1 MSGTAPELVGGADP
15 HPQPLPEGQGVAR
28 YASRGGRGAKAPRV
42 RSSEPSARGGDARRH
57 RGPRFSVQRFLAVLT
72 KEFIQMRRDRI
83 TFGMMI
89 GLPLIQLFLFGFAIN
104 ADPHH
109 LPTLV
114 ELGDNG
120 PLTRAVIAGMQQS
133 DYFDFRGQVAGTAA
147 GEEALRRGTANFVVV
162 VPKDFE
168 RDVVRGRAPTILIAA
183 DASDPS
189 AVGGAASALSGIV
202 AGAVKQVMTGPLQA
216 AAGGAPPFS
225 IAVQR
230 EYNPEGKT
238 STNIVP
244 GLLAIILSMT
254 MVMITAIAI
263 VKETERGTMEMLI
276 ATPVRP
282 FEVMLGKIL
291 PYVLVG
297 YVQTIVF
304 LLSAYA
310 VFRVPFEGSWLAF
323 FFGFNLFIVVNLALG
338 FLVSTV
344 ARNQMQAMQLS
355 FFSILP
361 SILLSGFMFPFAG
374 MPGWAQVLGTA
385 VPATHFLR
393 IVRAVMLKGGDVAD
407 VAGECGAL
415 GIILVVIALVA
426 MLRYRRTLD

>member
-1 MSGTAPELVGGADP
+1 LRRR
-15 HPQPLPEGQGVAR
+15 QG
-28 YASRGGRGAKAPRV
+28 
-42 RSSEPSARGGDARRH
+42 
-57 RGPRFSVQRFLAVLT
+57 FSLQRFGAVLY
-72 KEFIQMRRDRI
+72 KEFIQMRRDRV

-104 ADPHH
+104 ADPRH

-114 ELGDNG
+114 EMGDNG

-133 DYFDFRGQVAGTAA
+133 EYFDFRGQVAGTAA
-147 GEEALRRGTANFVVV
+147 GEEALRRGEANFVVV
-162 VPKDFE
+162 IPQNFE
-168 RDVVRGRAPTILIAA
+168 RDVIRGRMPEVLVAA

-189 AVGGAASALSGIV
+189 AVGGAAAALSGIV
-202 AGAVKQVMTGPLQA
+202 STAVQQVLVGPLA
-216 AAGGAPPFS
+216 LAGGGAPFS
-225 IAVQR
+225 VIVHR

-254 MVMITAIAI
+254 MVMITAVAI

-291 PYVLVG
+291 PYVFVG
-297 YVQTIVF
+297 YVQTVVF
-304 LLSAYA
+304 LIAAYV
-310 VFRVPFEGSWLAF
+310 VFDVPFDGSWWAF
-323 FFGFNLFIVVNLALG
+323 FLGFNLFIVVNLALG
-338 FLVSTV
+338 FLISTA

-355 FFSILP
+355 FFTILP

-374 MPGWAQVLGTA
+374 MPGWAQFIGQG

-393 IVRAVMLKGGDVAD
+393 IIRAVMLKGGNVAD
-407 VAGECGAL
+407 VGGEC
-415 GIILVVIALVA
+415 VALVAILAVISVIA
-426 MLRYRRTLD
+426 MLRYRQTLD

>member
-1 MSGTAPELVGGADP
+1 MNVHPTLNPHTRQAPVTAK
-15 HPQPLPEGQGVAR
+15 GVEAKPR
-28 YASRGGRGAKAPRV
+28 RAASRGF
-42 RSSEPSARGGDARRH
+42 SLRRF
-57 RGPRFSVQRFLAVLT
+57 GAVLY

-114 ELGDNG
+114 EMGDNG
-120 PLTRAVIAGMQQS
+120 PLSRAVIAGMQQS
-133 DYFDFRGQVAGTAA
+133 DYFDFRGQVAGEAA
-147 GEEALRRGTANFVVV
+147 GEEALRRGETNFIVVI
-162 VPKDFE
+162 PPDFE
-168 RDVVRGRAPTILIAA
+168 RDVIRGRTPEILIAA

-189 AVGGAASALSGIV
+189 AVGGAAGALSGIV
-202 AGAVKQVMTGPLQA
+202 ATAIRETMTGPLA
-216 AAGGAPPFS
+216 AGAGGAAPFS
-225 IAVQR
+225 VSVHR

-254 MVMITAIAI
+254 MVMITAVAI

-291 PYVLVG
+291 PYVFVG
-297 YVQTIVF
+297 YVQTLVF
-304 LLSAYA
+304 LLSAKL
-310 VFRVPFEGSWLAF
+310 VFNVPFEGGWGAF
-323 FFGFNLFIVVNLALG
+323 FLGFNLFIVVNLALG
-338 FLVSTV
+338 FLISTL

-374 MPGWAQVLGTA
+374 MPQWAQFIGQG

-393 IVRAVMLKGGDVAD
+393 IIRAVMLKGGDVGD
-407 VAGECGAL
+407 VALECGAL
-415 GIILVVIALVA
+415 CIILVVISIIA
-426 MLRYRRTLD
+426 MLRYRQTLD